1 MPIEYCEYYSNASK
15 CREWLQKH
23 LPEEF
28 EKRLKLTEGAAGADG
43 QAQAGESGT
52 RRSAPGGSSRAGDAT
67 EGAGGDEEK
76 KRQKR
81 GGKGVIKA
89 KRKVEKERH
98 IQLSR
103 QARGKKKSVT
113 VIQGLATFDID
124 LKEASKLFGHKFACG
139 SSVTGEDEIVIQGD
153 VKDDLYDLI
162 LEKWPEIDEDAVEDL
177 GDVKAR

>member
-15 CREWLQKH
+15 CQEWLQKH

-28 EKRLKLTEGAAGADG
+28 EKRLKLTERTAGSDGQTKVGEGGVGGSGAAGG
-43 QAQAGESGT
+43 GRGTGEGV
-52 RRSAPGGSSRAGDAT
+52 
-67 EGAGGDEEK
+67 GGDEEK

-81 GGKGVIKA
+81 GGKGVIKT
-89 KRKVEKERH
+89 KKKVEKERH

-162 LEKWPEIDEDAVEDL
+162 LEKWPEIDEEAVEDL